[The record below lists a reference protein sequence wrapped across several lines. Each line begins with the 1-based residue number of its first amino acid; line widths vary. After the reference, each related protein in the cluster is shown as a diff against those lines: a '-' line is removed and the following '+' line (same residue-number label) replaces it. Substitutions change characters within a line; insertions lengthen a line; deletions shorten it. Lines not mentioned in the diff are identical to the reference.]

1 MEGTIRILLLT
12 IVSAALVCSGSACAD
27 GSAVPREPIIVSIE
41 QLIKSPD
48 DYNGKIVQVRGRISQ
63 CAAPQSCG
71 ICEETAEGKLTNPLS
86 CLGIELYESS
96 VSPFDTWKKYRFATV
111 ILEGKFNSTCL
122 KASPPCLDNATALFE
137 TRVRAMLARHS
148 VFDVKMQYVF
158 GDLVAAN
165 GADRVEMIAAMNRAG
180 LMVGASEQEAVF
192 NLANIDHYFGSLAA
206 GLAVG
211 CIGNGTWPTQWGLGA
226 NSQGNPFR
234 CWFLEKT
241 ATGWD
246 VVLDETAP

>member
-1 MEGTIRILLLT
+1 MRLFLLT
-12 IVSAALVCSGSACAD
+12 ILAGALVCSGATCASDSANFA
-27 GSAVPREPIIVSIE
+27 APITVTIE

-48 DYNGKIVQVRGRISQ
+48 DFNSKYVRVQGRITQ
-63 CAAPQSCG
+63 CAAPQSCD
-71 ICEETAEGKLTNPLS
+71 ICEETADGKLSNPLS
-86 CLGIELYESS
+86 CLGIELYEAS
-96 VSPFDTWKKYRFATV
+96 VSPFDTWKKYRFTTV

-148 VFDVKMQYVF
+148 VLDVKMEYVF

-165 GADRVEMIAAMNRAG
+165 GADRVDMIDAMNRAG
-180 LMVGASEQEAVF
+180 LMAGASEQEAVF

-211 CIGNGTWPTQWGLGA
+211 CIGNGRWPTQWGLGA
-226 NSQGNPFR
+226 NSPGNPFR